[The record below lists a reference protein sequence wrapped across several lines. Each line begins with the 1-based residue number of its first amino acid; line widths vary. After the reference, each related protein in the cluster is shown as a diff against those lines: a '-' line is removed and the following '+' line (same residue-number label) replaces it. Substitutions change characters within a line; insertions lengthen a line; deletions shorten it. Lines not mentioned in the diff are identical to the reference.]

1 MSAIENL
8 ANASP
13 ADDDQRLLDAD
24 KRKIRRLRK
33 ARREVDAEENPP
45 RPIPTPRT
53 LKDRLAN
60 KTKPIPYRIADLMMY
75 GHRGLLVAQF
85 KAGKTTMVVNLIRS
99 LVDNR
104 PFLNKYRVA
113 PIVDVT
119 LIDVE
124 MASEDTNQLDEWY
137 EKAGIKHQD
146 HVKVVAL
153 RGAASSF
160 NILDPE
166 VRTRWADN
174 LRGTKFLVLDCLRP
188 ILDALGLDENKD
200 AGKFY
205 VAFDALLKEAGIPE
219 AFVVTHMGHVG
230 ERARG
235 DSRNLDWPDVT
246 WNLVRLDEDPASQR
260 FFKAFGR
267 GVDHRET
274 ALDYDATTVQ
284 LSLGKGS
291 RTDEKAVRAIP
302 AILAFVQSESNP
314 PTNQKIRK
322 AVHDAEGV
330 SDATLRKAIRL
341 AVKSGELVETIG
353 PKNAKLYTIGV
364 PSNAPPP
371 F

>member
-1 MSAIENL
+1 MSVMENL
-8 ANASP
+8 ANGSP
-13 ADDDQRLLDAD
+13 ADDPQRLLDID
-24 KRKIRRLRK
+24 KAKLRRQRQ

-60 KTKPIPYRIADLMMY
+60 KTKAIPYRIADLMLY

-85 KAGKTTMVVNLIRS
+85 KAGKTTMIVNLIRA

-113 PIVDVT
+113 AVVDVT

-137 EKAGIKHQD
+137 EKAGIVHQD
-146 HVKVVAL
+146 RVKIVAL

-166 VRTRWADN
+166 VRARWADN
-174 LRGTKFLVLDCLRP
+174 LRGTKFLILDCLRP

-219 AFVVTHMGHVG
+219 AFVVTHMGHTG

-246 WNLVRLDEDPASQR
+246 WNLVRLARRQ
-260 FFKAFGR
+260 
-267 GVDHRET
+267 
-274 ALDYDATTVQ
+274 LD
-284 LSLGKGS
+284 LPGS
-291 RTDEKAVRAIP
+291 D
-302 AILAFVQSESNP
+302 N
-314 PTNQKIRK
+314 
-322 AVHDAEGV
+322 
-330 SDATLRKAIRL
+330 
-341 AVKSGELVETIG
+341 
-353 PKNAKLYTIGV
+353 
-364 PSNAPPP
+364 
-371 F
+371 